1 MTPDP
6 EMAAV
11 QDAGESYHPPIH
23 EGIGPHRFVDS
34 EFEHGKGRC
43 DRCGGGPLA
52 EIHQQRVDPLE
63 LIAGRMEPLIALDR
77 IHERLQD
84 LLVPTERA
92 VVALEG
98 LTGELG
104 RMASDASA
112 RNNHQ
117 IIAIWAAVA
126 VISWVMG
133 IVVGH
138 AWK

>member
-1 MTPDP
+1 MPDP
-6 EMAAV
+6 EMVAAL
-11 QDAGESYHPPIH
+11 DPGEGYHPPIADM
-23 EGIGPHRFVDS
+23 GPHRFVDS

-52 EIHQQRVDPLE
+52 DIHAEKTDPLKE
-63 LIAGRMEPLIALDR
+63 IAGRMEPLIALDR
-77 IHERLQD
+77 VHERLQD
-84 LLVPTERA
+84 LIIPTDRA
-92 VVALEG
+92 AVALEG
-98 LTGELG
+98 IAGELG
-104 RMASDASA
+104 RMAS
-112 RNNHQ
+112 RNNHE